1 MPATEK
7 REVLYHYTS
16 QMGLKGILE
25 SRELWASDIRYLND
39 ASEFTHALDLAKAAL
54 QQRSESGIPDQ
65 ERALAIKLL
74 DRTEREKE
82 LTSSSEFAA
91 SLTADGD
98 LLSQW
103 LSYCSGGGGY
113 AIGFDREKL
122 EANLEQQF
130 FMIVPCEY
138 DRDAQMSRIDR
149 IIDLSMKSYREWIV
163 KTDMIADADE
173 PNLLVKMLA
182 KLGEVSIKGISGVTF
197 WSDLAHLAPIFKH
210 PSFRAEGEWRLLPAS
225 MERILKMGLEHMME
239 EKDFHYEPKP
249 VVPRFREGRHSMVP
263 YVPVSLIA
271 DGEERPPV
279 VEIVIG
285 PTRFPDLAKS
295 ALQQYIKTLGYDE
308 DVSLK
313 MTNAT
318 YRDM

>member
-1 MPATEK
+1 MPATE
-7 REVLYHYTS
+7 RPDVLYHYTS

-25 SRELWASDIRYLND
+25 SGELWASDIRYLND
-39 ASEFTHALDLAKAAL
+39 ASEFTHALDLATEAL
-54 QQRSESGIPDQ
+54 QQRAKSDIP
-65 ERALAIKLL
+65 ERERVFIIRLL

-82 LTSSSEFAA
+82 LKSSSEFAA

-122 EANLEQQF
+122 EVSIEQQF
-130 FMIVPCEY
+130 FKIDACEY
-138 DRDAQMSRIDR
+138 DREAQMGRIDG
-149 IIDLSMKSYREWIV
+149 IIDSSMNAFREWLS
-163 KTDMIADADE
+163 KTDLIDDTDE
-173 PNLLVKMLA
+173 PKLLA
-182 KLGEVSIKGISGVTF
+182 KALAWLAKKSIAGMTGVSF
-197 WSDLAHLAPIFKH
+197 WSELAHLAPVFKH
-210 PSFRAEGEWRLLPAS
+210 PSFRAEGEWRVMPES
-225 MERILKMGLEHMME
+225 GGGIFKRGIEHMME
-239 EKDFHYEPKP
+239 EKDFHYESKP
-249 VVPRFREGRHSMVP
+249 VVPRFRTGRHSMVP
-263 YVPVSLIA
+263 YIPVSLVA
-271 DGEERPPV
+271 DGDDRPPI

-285 PTRFPDLAKS
+285 PTRFPDLAKN
-295 ALQQYIKTLGYDE
+295 ALQQYIETLRYDE